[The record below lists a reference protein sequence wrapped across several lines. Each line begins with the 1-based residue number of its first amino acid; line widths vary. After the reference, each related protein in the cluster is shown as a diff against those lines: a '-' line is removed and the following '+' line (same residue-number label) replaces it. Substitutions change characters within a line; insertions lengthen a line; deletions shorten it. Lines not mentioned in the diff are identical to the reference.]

1 MRWLW
6 ILFSPWALAANPIAG
21 AGEFYRFTDEH
32 GRPQISH
39 TIPPQAVAGGYQI
52 LDSRLF
58 VIHTVAPE
66 LTPAEQLARD
76 QAQAAQALAEQ
87 RARQDQALLDRFPS
101 VADVEAAAASE
112 MDRLQLQV
120 DIQEKTLEIQQQSL
134 AALQRKA
141 AREERDGAVQPE
153 TLNAIT
159 TQRKAVE
166 KASGALAKRRQLH
179 ADLAALYAARKARV
193 QSLTQ
198 R

>member
-1 MRWLW
+1 
-6 ILFSPWALAANPIAG
+6 
-21 AGEFYRFTDEH
+21 
-32 GRPQISH
+32 
-39 TIPPQAVAGGYQI
+39 
-52 LDSRLF
+52 
-58 VIHTVAPE
+58 
-66 LTPAEQLARD
+66 
-76 QAQAAQALAEQ
+76 
-87 RARQDQALLDRFPS
+87 
-101 VADVEAAAASE
+101 

-193 QSLTQ
+193 QTLTQ